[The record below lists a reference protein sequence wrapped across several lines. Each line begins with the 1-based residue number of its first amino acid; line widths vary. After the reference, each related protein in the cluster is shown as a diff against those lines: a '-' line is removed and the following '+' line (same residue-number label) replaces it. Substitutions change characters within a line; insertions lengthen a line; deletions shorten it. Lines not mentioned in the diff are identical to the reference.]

1 MARSIFFA
9 DMLQALGAMM
19 VSLPL
24 AGLGLFIALMV
35 FL

>member
-1 MARSIFFA
+1 MVGSIFFE
-9 DMLQALGAMM
+9 DMLYALGAML

>member
-1 MARSIFFA
+1 MVRGIIIE

-24 AGLGLFIALMV
+24 AGLGLFIALVV

>member
-1 MARSIFFA
+1 MVGSIVFE
-9 DMLQALGAMM
+9 DMLRALGAML

>member
-1 MARSIFFA
+1 MVRSIFFE

-24 AGLGLFIALMV
+24 AGLGLFIALTVLM
-35 FL
+35 

>member
-1 MARSIFFA
+1 MVRSIFLD

-24 AGLGLFIALMV
+24 AALGLFIALMV